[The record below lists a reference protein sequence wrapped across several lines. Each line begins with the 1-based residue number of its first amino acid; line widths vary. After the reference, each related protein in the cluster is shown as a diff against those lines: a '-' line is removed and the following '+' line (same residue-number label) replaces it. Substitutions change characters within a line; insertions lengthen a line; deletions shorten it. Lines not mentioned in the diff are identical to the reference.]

1 MSLFLTSNKIAFQ
14 HSYEKLLFRLTN
26 ISLFLGLLYP
36 VVNNGS
42 FITNL
47 ISLLSTVFAIIA
59 VFLFFYKRKNQ
70 PLTWPLT
77 FFTIVVVY
85 MLILGFITGN
95 LWSNKTILLTIIT
108 QDLRYV
114 TLFLLGGI
122 YSTSERF
129 MDYYHCIMKN
139 IAMISIIMGIL
150 SLLFIL
156 SSGSLIVRGE
166 ENNGLSFHLWWASA
180 TCFAYCGIF
189 AFLSDNKNK
198 KNWLYVLIIYFV
210 IGMLFLKRSCF
221 LNCIII
227 IILSLYLSIKNK
239 NGSKIFLTV
248 IGILIVGL
256 FLLILIP
263 GIKEMVFGA
272 LFDRFR
278 DTASNIEEFDRLIE
292 WQTFLKQTP
301 EIKLYTGYGIGNFPI
316 YDRYGVGEDGSLLNA
331 LHLGYTNIIFK
342 GGILYVAFY
351 IVLYITIFIKW
362 FKCRKYSTRYL
373 LCFGVSIS
381 SLISLFYEGSWT
393 YTIIPFC
400 ISAPIFYAT
409 SYKRTIQSR

>member
-1 MSLFLTSNKIAFQ
+1 MGLYLTSNRIAFQ
-14 HSYEKLLFRLTN
+14 HSYEKLLFKLTN

-47 ISLLSTVFAIIA
+47 ISLLSTLFAIMAI
-59 VFLFFYKRKNQ
+59 FLFFYKRKNQ
-70 PLTWPLT
+70 SLTWPVI

-85 MLILGFITGN
+85 MLILGFSTGN
-95 LWSNKTILLTIIT
+95 LWSNKTTLLIAIT
-108 QDLRYV
+108 QDLKYV
-114 TLFLLGGI
+114 TLFMLGGI

-129 MDYYHCIMKN
+129 MDYFHYLMKN
-139 IAMISIIMGIL
+139 VALISIIMGIF
-150 SLLFIL
+150 SFLLIVN
-156 SSGSLIVRGE
+156 SGSLIVRGE
-166 ENNGLSFHLWWASA
+166 ENSGPSYHLWWASA

-189 AFLSDNKNK
+189 AFLSDK
-198 KNWLYVLIIYFV
+198 KSRKTWLYVFVIYFV

-227 IILSLYLSIKNK
+227 ILLSLYLSSKNTK
-239 NGSKIFLTV
+239 GSKT
-248 IGILIVGL
+248 ILRVVGL
-256 FLLILIP
+256 LIAAFFILLFIP
-263 GIKEMVFGA
+263 SIKEIVFGA

-278 DTASNIEEFDRLIE
+278 DTASDIEAYDRMIE
-292 WQTFLKQTP
+292 WQVFLEQTP
-301 EIKLYTGYGIGNFPI
+301 EIKLYTGYGIGNYPI
-316 YDRYGVGEDGSLLNA
+316 YDRYGSGGDYSLLNA
-331 LHLGYTNIIFK
+331 LHQGYSNIIFK
-342 GGILYVAFY
+342 GGILYAAFY
-351 IVLYITIFIKW
+351 ILLYITIFIRW
-362 FKCRKYSTRYL
+362 FKCKRYSTRYL